1 MKDALIKIDFLTRY
15 EKLSG
20 YFNADRTPTE
30 NRLIYID
37 GEEVM
42 EMIKNLGYSPQ
53 FDIKEKFYSIEEE
66 KSENMFLVSIS
77 FSYATELYCLKK
89 LNCHLGDLPT
99 SSECEPI
106 YFEKLRKNIEQ
117 EFTPI
122 SEHLELIDIFPLPM
136 TYIHKTANALLICDE
151 GAGFLTLLSD
161 KTVDP
166 GFIEK
171 IQNCLALPFRQCG
184 Q

>member
-1 MKDALIKIDFLTRY
+1 MITLNPKVKDALIKIDFLTRY

-66 KSENMFLVSIS
+66 KIGEYVFGVHIIFLCNRII
-77 FSYATELYCLKK
+77 LPKK
-89 LNCHLGDLPT
+89 A
-99 SSECEPI
+99 E
-106 YFEKLRKNIEQ
+106 
-117 EFTPI
+117 
-122 SEHLELIDIFPLPM
+122 
-136 TYIHKTANALLICDE
+136 
-151 GAGFLTLLSD
+151 
-161 KTVDP
+161 
-166 GFIEK
+166 
-171 IQNCLALPFRQCG
+171 LPFGRFANII
-184 Q
+184 